1 MLKPDIKRG
10 SRAGKFLL
18 STSLIL
24 ASGAYIRWQHSHPS
38 ALLFQTHTGRPASA
52 SAVRTAAMQPAK
64 GVPVRPSGLPSLKD
78 GQYTGAAEETQFGDV
93 QVKVTVQ
100 GGVLVDANC
109 VACPDHRTKSSEI
122 TKWAAPMLAQET
134 IQAQS
139 ANIDIVAQASF
150 TSDAYKMSLTTALT
164 KARK

>member
-24 ASGAYIRWQHSHPS
+24 TSGVYVRWQDSHPS
-38 ALLFQTHTGRPASA
+38 APHPHIVRLAPT

-78 GQYTGAAEETQFGDV
+78 GQYTGDAEETQFGDV

-122 TKWAAPMLAQET
+122 TKWAAPKLAQET

-164 KARK
+164 KALK